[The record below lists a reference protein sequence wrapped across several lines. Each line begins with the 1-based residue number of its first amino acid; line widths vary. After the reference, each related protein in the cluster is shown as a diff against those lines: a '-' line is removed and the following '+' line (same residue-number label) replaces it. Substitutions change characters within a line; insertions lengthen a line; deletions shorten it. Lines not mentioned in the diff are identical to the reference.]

1 MFELVIQF
9 FYTQLMNAAR
19 RLDFDGLR
27 AFLAIAR
34 EASVHGA
41 ANRVARSPAAV
52 SMQLKKL
59 EETLG
64 EAVFERSKSGMRL
77 TPAGDRLLPY
87 AQRIIDL
94 EDEARRAFTEDST
107 DGPVRVGFVEGVG
120 DRRFPAIF
128 DAFSRAHPGATLT
141 MQLST
146 SAKLAAAL
154 DAGELDLAVFATGA
168 VVAPRVDDEPLI
180 EEPLVW
186 LERPGADLWRR
197 KPTPIAIASNAC
209 VWRKWALDSLAQS
222 GVEYRIA
229 LESDTTSALFAAVD
243 AGLVVAALPI
253 STAPPRYRS
262 TPPGGVAEA
271 GSYRYRAV
279 LRIAALAPPQAL
291 ALADFIRTAFTEDR
305 LAA

>member
-1 MFELVIQF
+1 
-9 FYTQLMNAAR
+9 MNDAR
-19 RLDFDGLR
+19 RLDLDGLR

-34 EASVHGA
+34 ETTVHAA

-59 EETLG
+59 EETVG
-64 EAVFERSKSGMRL
+64 EPVFRRSKTGMRL
-77 TPAGDRLLPY
+77 TAAGERLLPY
-87 AQRIIDL
+87 AQRIVDL
-94 EDEARRAFTEDST
+94 EGEARRAFGNAQA

-120 DRRFPAIF
+120 DRRFPQIF
-128 DAFSRAHPGATLT
+128 DAFSNAHPGVTLT

-154 DAGELDLAVFATGA
+154 EAGDLDLAVFATGA
-168 VVAPRVDDEPLI
+168 TVAPCMDDEPLI

-186 LERPGADLWRR
+186 FERPGADLWLR
-197 KPTPIAIASNAC
+197 KPTPIAISSNAC
-209 VWRKWALDSLAQS
+209 VWRKWTLESLADAD
-222 GVEYRIA
+222 VDFRIA
-229 LESDTTSALFAAVD
+229 LESDTVSALFAAVE

-253 STAPPRYRS
+253 STAPARYRS

-271 GSYRYRAV
+271 GRYRYRAV
-279 LRIAALAPPQAL
+279 LRVAALAPPSAL
-291 ALADFIRTAFTEDR
+291 ALADFIRAAFAAQR